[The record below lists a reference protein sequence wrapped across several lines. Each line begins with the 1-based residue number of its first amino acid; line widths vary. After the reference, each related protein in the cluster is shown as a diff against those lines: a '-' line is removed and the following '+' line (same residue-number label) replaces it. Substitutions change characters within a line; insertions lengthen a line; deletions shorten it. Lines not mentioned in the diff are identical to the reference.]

1 MSFGGEG
8 GGSRASERGTRSGRS
23 RGTRSGR
30 SRGTR
35 SRSRSRSSIRLLG
48 KTNDSRRRRWTFPGR
63 ASARRR
69 DAAGRDR
76 AAHAQVDESPVQ
88 GFALLDDVILL
99 EELLQREALL
109 VEHELSR
116 RRASGPGGGG
126 EGGNVSEGR
135 RAFWERHARERRR
148 VLSRRGATR
157 GCPRR
162 RVAAKSGDGA
172 RSRGR
177 GGGRHVPRGS
187 VEPRALAPR
196 KTRGAARSSPRE
208 KSEPPGCPRAG
219 EIARAREAPRTH
231 LDGRG
236 LYQPRRPPKHRDARI
251 ALVRGAFARRV
262 GLPRHLEPRER
273 SRRDGRSRVKKAGRV
288 KRVGADR
295 GGRSGRPIVARF
307 EIETEGSK
315 SKPTPND
322 SSRRTTRPIELTTQ
336 ETTTTQ
342 TVLSCEK
349 RLGVSP
355 ASRYLFFPFPL
366 SASFASMSAL
376 GTP

>member
-1 MSFGGEG
+1 MGERAG
-8 GGSRASERGTRSGRS
+8 VRERASEGRDRVAREGRDRDRDRDRRSGCWEKRT
-23 RGTRSGR
+23 TRDADVGR
-30 SRGTR
+30 SPDALRRGAKTR
-35 SRSRSRSSIRLLG
+35 RVAIERRTHKSMSRRFRDLHSWMMSSSSRSSSSVKLSLSSTSCRG
-48 KTNDSRRRRWTFPGR
+48 GGR
-63 ASARRR
+63 AGRGGGRAGTSAR
-69 DAAGRDR
+69 
-76 AAHAQVDESPVQ
+76 
-88 GFALLDDVILL
+88 
-99 EELLQREALL
+99 
-109 VEHELSR
+109 
-116 RRASGPGGGG
+116 
-126 EGGNVSEGR
+126 EGARSGNVN
-135 RAFWERHARERRR
+135 ARERRR

-157 GCPRR
+157 GSPGGASPRR
-162 RVAAKSGDGA
+162 AATARGRAGA
-172 RSRGR
+172 R
-177 GGGRHVPRGS
+177 GGGRVPRGS

-273 SRRDGRSRVKKAGRV
+273 SRRDGRSRVKKAGSRV

-315 SKPTPND
+315 SKPEPND
-322 SSRRTTRPIELTTQ
+322 SSRRTTRPIECDTL
-336 ETTTTQ
+336 TTTTP
-342 TVLSCEK
+342 TVL
-349 RLGVSP
+349 L
-355 ASRYLFFPFPL
+355 ASRRRRATYSSPSP
-366 SASFASMSAL
+366 
-376 GTP
+376 

>member
-8 GGSRASERGTRSGRS
+8 GGSRASERGTRSSRS

-35 SRSRSRSSIRLLG
+35 SRSRSRSSIRLWEKRTTRDADVGRSPDALRG
-48 KTNDSRRRRWTFPGR
+48 GAETRRVAIERRTHKSMSRRFRDLHSWMMSSSSRSSSSVKLSLSSTSCRGGGR
-63 ASARRR
+63 A
-69 DAAGRDR
+69 GR
-76 AAHAQVDESPVQ
+76 
-88 GFALLDDVILL
+88 
-99 EELLQREALL
+99 
-109 VEHELSR
+109 
-116 RRASGPGGGG
+116 GGGG
-126 EGGNVSEGR
+126 RERQRGKARSGNVN
-135 RAFWERHARERRR
+135 ARERRR

-262 GLPRHLEPRER
+262 GLPRHLEPRES

-288 KRVGADR
+288 KRLGADR

-366 SASFASMSAL
+366 SASLASMSAL